1 MKKYDFNNKR
11 VAADRYYNFFKREES
26 EIETPVVKFHRLEG
40 RRVYIRNG
48 VRYFL
53 KDGKFIAA

>member
-1 MKKYDFNNKR
+1 MKKYDFNNKLR
-11 VAADRYYNFFKREES
+11 AANTVYNFFKQES
-26 EIETPVVKFHRLEG
+26 AVETPVVKFHKLEG

-48 VRYFL
+48 IRYFL